1 MWSIV
6 MEPGKKY
13 STVVENT
20 FHLSMA
26 TLDLETVKKADDV
39 HTVYVETDDNPR
51 VILCHLSKAS
61 KLFQCR
67 LDHIFPRG
75 TDLKFVT
82 SATANI
88 HMTGYLDLN
97 EDDELYSDLESD
109 SEDEGTQIEEKP
121 TQGKGNKRKSED
133 NTSKKNKSIKLD
145 KSNQFDK
152 DSDDEN
158 ETDDETMDF
167 EDDSDDDDNEGLTLS
182 DLADDDDDDDDE
194 EDDDEDDDV
203 DDDDDEDEE
212 DDEDETEDIP
222 VLTKKT
228 KEQQKTPK
236 KQLNGNDIK
245 TPKKEQMTP
254 KGQKTPLPKTPKTP
268 KTPDANQT
276 LVNGST
282 ESSKKN
288 KNKDPKAPL
297 SGLKTKPDT
306 PLPKDKQNQQQK
318 LNGGVIINDIK
329 VGDGA
334 VAKPGKNVKVYYIG
348 RLKSTG
354 KVFDSMQK
362 GPGFTFGLQR
372 GEVIKGWDIGI
383 AGMKVGG
390 KRKVI
395 CPPNMAYGAKGSPPE
410 IPPNS
415 TLVFD
420 VELKHVN

>member
-26 TLDLETVKKADDV
+26 TLDLESVKKADDV

-61 KLFQCR
+61 KLYQCR

-82 SATANI
+82 TATANI

-97 EDDELYSDLESD
+97 EDDELYSDLESE
-109 SEDEGTQIEEKP
+109 SEEEGTQIEKP
-121 TQGKGNKRKSED
+121 VQGKGNKRKSED
-133 NTSKKNKSIKLD
+133 NVSKKNKSIKLD
-145 KSNQFDK
+145 ESNQSDE

-158 ETDDETMDF
+158 DSDEIMDF
-167 EDDSDDDDNEGLTLS
+167 EDDSDDDGIKLS
-182 DLADDDDDDDDE
+182 DL
-194 EDDDEDDDV
+194 V
-203 DDDDDEDEE
+203 SDDDEDEE
-212 DDEDETEDIP
+212 DDDDDDEDDDEDEEDSDDESEDVP
-222 VLTKKT
+222 VLTKKA
-228 KEQQKTPK
+228 KELQKTPK
-236 KQLNGNDIK
+236 KQLNGNDQKSPKQEQK
-245 TPKKEQMTP
+245 TPKGQEKTP
-254 KGQKTPLPKTPKTP
+254 KGQKTPMP

-276 LVNGST
+276 LINGST
-282 ESSKKN
+282 ESSKKK
-288 KNKDPKAPL
+288 KNKEPKTPL
-297 SGLKTKPDT
+297 SALKTKPDT

-318 LNGGVIINDIK
+318 LNGGVIINDLK

>member
-1 MWSIV
+1 

-26 TLDLETVKKADDV
+26 TLDLESVKKADDV

-97 EDDELYSDLESD
+97 EDDEFDSELESE
-109 SEDEGTQIEEKP
+109 SEDEGTQIEKKP
-121 TQGKGNKRKSED
+121 VQDKGNKRKLED
-133 NTSKKNKSIKLD
+133 NIPKKNKSIKLD
-145 KSNQFDK
+145 ENNQSDE
-152 DSDDEN
+152 DSDDDGES
-158 ETDDETMDF
+158 DDEIMDF
-167 EDDSDDDDNEGLTLS
+167 EDDSDEDGGLKISDLLDDDDDE
-182 DLADDDDDDDDE
+182 DDDDDDDDE
-194 EDDDEDDDV
+194 EDDD
-203 DDDDDEDEE
+203 DDDDDEE
-212 DDEDETEDIP
+212 DSDAEDAP
-222 VLTKKT
+222 VLTKNK

-236 KQLNGNDIK
+236 KQLNGNEQK
-245 TPKKEQMTP
+245 SPKKEQKTPKGLEKTP
-254 KGQKTPLPKTPKTP
+254 KGQKTPMP
-268 KTPDANQT
+268 KTPDANQS
-276 LVNGST
+276 LINGST
-282 ESSKKN
+282 ESSKKK
-288 KNKDPKAPL
+288 KNKEPKTPL
-297 SGLKTKPDT
+297 SALKTKPDT

-318 LNGGVIINDIK
+318 LNGGVIIHDLK

-334 VAKPGKNVKVYYIG
+334 AAKPGKNVKVYYIG

>member
-26 TLDLETVKKADDV
+26 TLDLESVKKADDV

-61 KLFQCR
+61 KLYQCR

-97 EDDELYSDLESD
+97 EDDELYSDLESE
-109 SEDEGTQIEEKP
+109 SEEEGTQTEKSV
-121 TQGKGNKRKSED
+121 QEKGNKRKSED
-133 NTSKKNKSIKLD
+133 DVPKKNKSIKLD
-145 KSNQFDK
+145 ESNQSDE
-152 DSDDEN
+152 DSDDEG
-158 ETDDETMDF
+158 DSDEIMDF
-167 EDDSDDDDNEGLTLS
+167 EDDDSEDDGIKLS
-182 DLADDDDDDDDE
+182 DL
-194 EDDDEDDDV
+194 V
-203 DDDDDEDEE
+203 SDDDEDEE
-212 DDEDETEDIP
+212 DDDDEDDIDDEDEEDSDESEEVI
-222 VLTKKT
+222 TTNSKKT
-228 KEQQKTPK
+228 KELQKTPK
-236 KQLNGNDIK
+236 KQLNGNDQKSPKQEQK
-245 TPKKEQMTP
+245 TPKGQEKTP
-254 KGQKTPLPKTPKTP
+254 KGQKTPMP

-276 LVNGST
+276 LINGST
-282 ESSKKN
+282 ESSKKK
-288 KNKDPKAPL
+288 KNKEPKTPL
-297 SGLKTKPDT
+297 SALKTKPDT

-318 LNGGVIINDIK
+318 LNGGVIINDLK

>member
-1 MWSIV
+1 

-97 EDDELYSDLESD
+97 EDDDELYSDLESE
-109 SEDEGTQIEEKP
+109 SEDEETQIEQKS

-133 NTSKKNKSIKLD
+133 NISKKNKSIKLD
-145 KSNQFDK
+145 ESNQSDEE
-152 DSDDEN
+152 SDDEN

-167 EDDSDDDDNEGLTLS
+167 EDDSDDDDEGLKLS
-182 DLADDDDDDDDE
+182 DLADDDDDDDD
-194 EDDDEDDDV
+194 
-203 DDDDDEDEE
+203 DDEDEE
-212 DDEDETEDIP
+212 EEDSDDETEDVP

-236 KQLNGNDIK
+236 KQLNGNDLK
-245 TPKKEQMTP
+245 TPKKDQITP
-254 KGQKTPLPKTPKTP
+254 KGQKTPMP

-276 LVNGST
+276 LINGST
-282 ESSKKN
+282 ESSKKK
-288 KNKDPKAPL
+288 KNKEPKTPL

-306 PLPKDKQNQQQK
+306 PLPKDKQIQQQK

-362 GPGFTFGLQR
+362 GAGFTFGLQR

>member
-1 MWSIV
+1 M
-6 MEPGKKY
+6 
-13 STVVENT
+13 
-20 FHLSMA
+20 
-26 TLDLETVKKADDV
+26 
-39 HTVYVETDDNPR
+39 
-51 VILCHLSKAS
+51 
-61 KLFQCR
+61 
-67 LDHIFPRG
+67 
-75 TDLKFVT
+75 
-82 SATANI
+82 
-88 HMTGYLDLN
+88 
-97 EDDELYSDLESD
+97 DE
-109 SEDEGTQIEEKP
+109 
-121 TQGKGNKRKSED
+121 
-133 NTSKKNKSIKLD
+133 
-145 KSNQFDK
+145 SNQ
-152 DSDDEN
+152 SDE
-158 ETDDETMDF
+158 ESDDETMDF
-167 EDDSDDDDNEGLTLS
+167 EDDSDDDGEGLKLS

-194 EDDDEDDDV
+194 DDDEDDDD
-203 DDDDDEDEE
+203 DDDDDEEEEE
-212 DDEDETEDIP
+212 DSDDEIEEVP
-222 VLTKKT
+222 VMTKKT

-236 KQLNGNDIK
+236 KQLNGNEK
-245 TPKKEQMTP
+245 TPKKDVITPKGQEKTP
-254 KGQKTPLPKTPKTP
+254 KGQKTPMP
-268 KTPDANQT
+268 KTPDANQS
-276 LVNGST
+276 LINGTT
-282 ESSKKN
+282 ESSKKQ
-288 KNKDPKAPL
+288 KNKEPKTPL

>member
-6 MEPGKKY
+6 MEPGKTY

-39 HTVYVETDDNPR
+39 HTVYVQTDDNSR

-97 EDDELYSDLESD
+97 EDDELYSDLESE
-109 SEDEGTQIEEKP
+109 SENEENLIDDKAVEA
-121 TQGKGNKRKSED
+121 KGNKRKSVD
-133 NTSKKNKSIKLD
+133 NGSKKNKSIKLD
-145 KSNQFDK
+145 ESDQSDEE
-152 DSDDEN
+152 SDD
-158 ETDDETMDF
+158 DDETMDF
-167 EDDSDDDDNEGLTLS
+167 EDDSDDEGLKLS

-194 EDDDEDDDV
+194 DDEDDEDDD
-203 DDDDDEDEE
+203 DDEEE
-212 DDEDETEDIP
+212 DSDDIEDTP
-222 VLTKKT
+222 VLPKNTK
-228 KEQQKTPK
+228 QQKTPK
-236 KQLNGNDIK
+236 KQLNGNEQKSPKREQK
-245 TPKKEQMTP
+245 TPKGQEKTPKAQEKTP
-254 KGQKTPLPKTPKTP
+254 KGQKTPMP
-268 KTPDANQT
+268 KTPDANQS
-276 LVNGST
+276 LINGT
-282 ESSKKN
+282 ESSKKK
-288 KNKDPKAPL
+288 KNKEPKTPL
-297 SGLKTKPDT
+297 SELKTKPDT

-318 LNGGVIINDIK
+318 LNGGVIINDLKI
-329 VGDGA
+329 GDGA